1 VSDRVFSGR
10 DVAEALSTAAQA
22 LGLRPESLRYV
33 VLDAGTPGGLGLNPT
48 PARVAVLLG
57 RAAVASSQEHGRP
70 RTDEP
75 SALDPKPAPGPVG
88 EGGPTPIE
96 SDLPREAERAVEAFA
111 AAAGV
116 EIGVRATLS
125 ADRISIELFGR
136 DVATFLLGPSEPM
149 VADALEHLL
158 HGMFAH
164 RVTPRRVRVSFEGLR
179 EQREER
185 LMALARGLATS
196 VLGDGQPR
204 TTDPLNAYER
214 RLIHLAVSEQPG
226 LITYS
231 VGGGADRRV
240 TIAPEKASLGGEIY

>member
-1 VSDRVFSGR
+1 MSDRVFAGR
-10 DVAEALSTAAQA
+10 DVADALSTAAQA

-33 VLDAGTPGGLGLNPT
+33 VLDAGTPGGLGLKPT

-57 RAAVASSQEHGRP
+57 RAAVASSQEPGRP
-70 RTDEP
+70 RPSEP
-75 SALDPKPAPGPVG
+75 TPPEPKPAPGPVD
-88 EGGPTPIE
+88 ENSLTPDE
-96 SDLPREAERAVEAFA
+96 SGLPREAEQVVEAFA

-116 EIGVRATLS
+116 EIGARATLS
-125 ADRISIELFGR
+125 PDRLSIELFGR
-136 DVATFLLGPSEPM
+136 EVATFLLGPSEPV

-164 RVTPRRVRVSFEGLR
+164 RITPRRLRVQFEGQR

-185 LMALARGLATS
+185 LKAMARELAAS

-204 TTDPLNAYER
+204 TTEPLNAYER
-214 RLIHLAVSEQPG
+214 RLIHMAVAEQPG
-226 LITYS
+226 VITYS

-240 TIAPEKASLGGEIY
+240 TVAPEKASLGGEIY